1 MKLIREL
8 HESFKE
14 DCKLIIFC
22 DGKIL
27 YDQSENTYSFAPK
40 DLNLKN
46 LIKPFLSI
54 ALIDGCYFY
63 AVNVNKDE
71 NILGLFMNPESI
83 NFVDLRQIIGF
94 LDQSSFLLA
103 SRASILQT
111 WITSSSFCSICGKSN
126 LFNDMEGAFECK
138 CNSSPKYPTIAP
150 CIITLIHDEDQ
161 ILLGRSKFF
170 PPNMYSTLAGFIEA
184 GENAEEALIR
194 EVKEEVNVNVSDIKY
209 YSSQSWPFPAQL
221 MLGYFC
227 KYKSGK
233 IELNDKELE
242 DARWFNIN
250 ELPIIPPDAS
260 ISGQLIRSY
269 IEDRLKLL

>member
-8 HESFKE
+8 HETLKE
-14 DCKLIIFC
+14 DSKLIIFC
-22 DGKIL
+22 DNKIL
-27 YDQSENTYSFAPK
+27 YDQAENTYSFDIK
-40 DLNLKN
+40 DLNLTN
-46 LIKPFLSI
+46 QLGPYLAIASIDSCYVYVLDIK
-54 ALIDGCYFY
+54 
-63 AVNVNKDE
+63 KDQ
-71 NILGLFMNPESI
+71 NILGLFMDPDVVQ
-83 NFVDLRQIIGF
+83 FVDLRQILGV
-94 LDQSSFLLA
+94 LDQTSFLTL
-103 SRASILQT
+103 SRATILKA
-111 WITSSSFCSICGKSN
+111 WSVNNGFCSICGNQNS
-126 LFNDMEGAFECK
+126 FNEKEGAFECS
-138 CNSSPKYPTIAP
+138 CNSAPKYPALSP

-170 PPNMYSTLAGFIEA
+170 PANMYSTLAGFIEA

-194 EVKEEVNVNVSDIKY
+194 EVKEEVNVEITNIKY

-227 KYKSGK
+227 QYEKGE
-233 IELNDKELE
+233 IILNDAELE

-269 IEDRLKLL
+269 IEDRLKL

>member
-8 HESFKE
+8 HKSFKE
-14 DCKLIIFC
+14 DSKLIIFC
-22 DGKIL
+22 DSKIL
-27 YDQSENTYSFAPK
+27 YDQSENTYSFPPK

-46 LIKPFLSI
+46 LTKPFLSI

-63 AVNVNKDE
+63 AVKVNKDE

-83 NFVDLRQIIGF
+83 NFVDLRQILGF

-138 CNSSPKYPTIAP
+138 CNSSPKYPTISP

-194 EVKEEVNVNVSDIKY
+194 EVKEEVNVEITNIKY

-227 KYKSGK
+227 QYEKGE
-233 IELNDKELE
+233 IILNDAELE

-250 ELPIIPPDAS
+250 ELPIIPPDSS

-269 IEDRLKLL
+269 IEDRLKL

>member
-8 HESFKE
+8 HKSFKE
-14 DCKLIIFC
+14 DSKLIIFC
-22 DGKIL
+22 DSKIL
-27 YDQSENTYSFAPK
+27 YDQSENTYSFPSK

-46 LIKPFLSI
+46 LTKPFLSI

-63 AVNVNKDE
+63 AVKVNKDE

-83 NFVDLRQIIGF
+83 NFVDLRQILGF
-94 LDQSSFLLA
+94 LDQSSFLLT

-126 LFNDMEGAFECK
+126 LYNDKEGAFECK
-138 CNSSPKYPTIAP
+138 CNSSPKYPTISP

>member
-14 DCKLIIFC
+14 DSKLIIFC
-22 DGKIL
+22 DSKIL
-27 YDQSENTYSFAPK
+27 YDQSENTYSFPPK

-46 LIKPFLSI
+46 LTKPFLSI

-63 AVNVNKDE
+63 AVKVNKDE
-71 NILGLFMNPESI
+71 NILGLFMNHESI
-83 NFVDLRQIIGF
+83 NFVDLRQILGF

>member
-1 MKLIREL
+1 MKFIREL

-71 NILGLFMNPESI
+71 NIIGLFMNPESI

>member
-1 MKLIREL
+1 MKLIREI
-8 HESFKE
+8 HKSFKE
-14 DCKLIIFC
+14 NSMLIIFC
-22 DGKIL
+22 DSKIL
-27 YDQSENTYSFAPK
+27 YDQSENTYSFSPK
-40 DLNLKN
+40 DINLKN
-46 LIKPFLSI
+46 LTKPLLSI
-54 ALIDGCYFY
+54 AVIDGCYFY
-63 AVNVNKDE
+63 VVNVSKDE

-83 NFVDLRQIIGF
+83 NFVDLRQILGF
-94 LDQSSFLLA
+94 IDQSSFLLA

-126 LFNDMEGAFECK
+126 LYNDKEGAFECK
-138 CNSSPKYPTIAP
+138 CNSSLKYPSISP

-269 IEDRLKLL
+269 IEDRLKR

>member
-8 HESFKE
+8 HKSFKE
-14 DCKLIIFC
+14 DSMLIIFC
-22 DGKIL
+22 DSKIL

-46 LIKPFLSI
+46 LTKPLLSI
-54 ALIDGCYFY
+54 AVIDGCYFY
-63 AVNVNKDE
+63 VVNVSKDE
-71 NILGLFMNPESI
+71 NILGLFMKPESI
-83 NFVDLRQIIGF
+83 NFVDLRQILGF

-126 LFNDMEGAFECK
+126 LYNDKEGAFECK
-138 CNSSPKYPTIAP
+138 CNSSPKYPSISP

-269 IEDRLKLL
+269 IEDRLKL

>member
-8 HESFKE
+8 HKSFKE
-14 DCKLIIFC
+14 DSMLIIFC
-22 DGKIL
+22 DSKIL
-27 YDQSENTYSFAPK
+27 YDQSENTYSFASK

-46 LIKPFLSI
+46 LTKPLLSI
-54 ALIDGCYFY
+54 AVIDGCYFY
-63 AVNVNKDE
+63 VVNVSKDE
-71 NILGLFMNPESI
+71 NILGLIMNLESI
-83 NFVDLRQIIGF
+83 NFVDLRQILGF

-111 WITSSSFCSICGKSN
+111 WITSSSFCSICRKSN
-126 LFNDMEGAFECK
+126 LYNDKEGAFECK
-138 CNSSPKYPTIAP
+138 CNSSLKYPSISP

-269 IEDRLKLL
+269 IEDRLKL